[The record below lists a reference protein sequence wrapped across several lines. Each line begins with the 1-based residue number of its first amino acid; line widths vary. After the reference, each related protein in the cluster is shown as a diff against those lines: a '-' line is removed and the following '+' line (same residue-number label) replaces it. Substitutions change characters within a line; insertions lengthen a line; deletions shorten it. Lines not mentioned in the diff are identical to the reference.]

1 MVLGGFL
8 LYCWE
13 QGTVLVLYMM
23 LYHSV
28 YIITAL
34 LLMFRSGLVLDRQ

>member
-23 LYHSV
+23 LY
-28 YIITAL
+28 IITDL